1 MEQSTSRFNFLTF
14 VSEEEKKLDLKK
26 RVDTQRVVHLNTQTT
41 ATMSLNII
49 HFRMITT
56 SP

>member
-1 MEQSTSRFNFLTF
+1 MEQSTSRFNILAF

-26 RVDTQRVVHLNTQTT
+26 RIDIQRVVHLNIQAT

>member
-1 MEQSTSRFNFLTF
+1 MEQSTSRFNFLAF

-26 RVDTQRVVHLNTQTT
+26 RIDIQRVVHLNTQAT